1 MDSIKQKLQDPETIT
16 RFFLDTPKQLV
27 RRLTFFDETQ
37 YGDGINLY
45 FISKKTCT
53 DAAQA
58 LCTAWLL
65 EYLWEEDNEKFVFS
79 EENCKETADY
89 YIRKQPVTHITWL
102 MNARSKIIFHP
113 KSIRLSER
121 QKRFKVRKSTPK
133 KSRFCQNPEFMS
145 IKNIRPIRHLCSVQ
159 TNNLSVGFCY
169 TNKHR
174 SRTIG
179 NYSSKPIIN
188 MFFFG
193 VVSKL

>member
-16 RFFLDTPKQLV
+16 QFFLDTPKQLV

-89 YIRKQPVTHITWL
+89 YIQET
-102 MNARSKIIFHP
+102 ARYTYNVVDECTVKNYISSKID
-113 KSIRLSER
+113 
-121 QKRFKVRKSTPK
+121 
-133 KSRFCQNPEFMS
+133 
-145 IKNIRPIRHLCSVQ
+145 
-159 TNNLSVGFCY
+159 
-169 TNKHR
+169 
-174 SRTIG
+174 
-179 NYSSKPIIN
+179 PIIRTSEEIQSAEKHPEKIPFLSKSGIYVN
-188 MFFFG
+188 KKYSTDKAFVFRSNEQFISGILLYEQTQVPDYRELFFETDHKYVLFLG
-193 VVSKL
+193 